1 MIELTFKG
9 SSLAEVF
16 ENMRQAL
23 GESDK
28 KPTKAVEAK
37 DDVQEDE
44 TPDQA
49 EKVVT
54 LDEIKTLA
62 KAKMEEEKSKA
73 IKALLAEFGAAKVAG
88 LEEEDY
94 AAFYEKLEEL

>member
-9 SSLAEVF
+9 SSLEEVF

-23 GESDK
+23 GGAV
-28 KPTKAVEAK
+28 TKAPKAVKEE
-37 DDVQEDE
+37 VQEDE
-44 TPDQA
+44 IPDQV

-54 LDEIKTLA
+54 LDEIKVLT
-62 KAKMEEEKSKA
+62 KAKMEEKKSKA

>member
-9 SSLAEVF
+9 SSLEEVF

-23 GESDK
+23 GESVMK
-28 KPTKAVEAK
+28 TPKAVKEK
-37 DDVQEDE
+37 DEVQEDE
-44 TPDQA
+44 TPDQV

-54 LDEIKTLA
+54 LDEIKVLT
-62 KAKMEEEKSKA
+62 KAKMEEKKSKA

>member
-9 SSLAEVF
+9 SSLEEVF

-23 GESDK
+23 GESA
-28 KPTKAVEAK
+28 TKAPKAVKEE
-37 DDVQEDE
+37 VQEDE
-44 TPDQA
+44 TPDQF

-54 LDEIKTLA
+54 LDEIKALT
-62 KAKMEEEKSKA
+62 KAKMEEKKSKA
-73 IKALLAEFGAAKVAG
+73 VKALLAEFGAAKVVG

>member
-9 SSLAEVF
+9 SSLEEVF

-23 GESDK
+23 GESA
-28 KPTKAVEAK
+28 TKAPKAVKEE
-37 DDVQEDE
+37 VQEDE
-44 TPDQA
+44 TPNQD
-49 EKVVT
+49 EKIIT
-54 LDEIKTLA
+54 LDEIKALT
-62 KAKMEEEKSKA
+62 KAKMEEKKTKA
-73 IKALLAEFGAAKVAG
+73 IKVLLADFGAERIDG